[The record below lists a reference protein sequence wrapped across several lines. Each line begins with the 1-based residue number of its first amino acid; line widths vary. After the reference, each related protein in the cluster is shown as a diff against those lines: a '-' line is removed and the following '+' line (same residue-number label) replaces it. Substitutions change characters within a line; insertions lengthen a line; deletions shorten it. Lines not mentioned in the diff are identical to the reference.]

1 MERLLYLIVS
11 LHVIILY
18 LQTLSNQKHVSI
30 QSESYLASNI
40 HVVITALEKIK
51 TAKAQTSSVSE
62 FNTLVW
68 EQRANFSA

>member
-1 MERLLYLIVS
+1 MERLLYFIVA
-11 LHVIILY
+11 LHVIISY

-30 QSESYLASNI
+30 QSEAYLASNI

-62 FNTLVW
+62 FNTLVL
-68 EQRANFSA
+68 EQRADFSA

>member
-1 MERLLYLIVS
+1 M
-11 LHVIILY
+11 
-18 LQTLSNQKHVSI
+18 SI

-62 FNTLVW
+62 FITLVW